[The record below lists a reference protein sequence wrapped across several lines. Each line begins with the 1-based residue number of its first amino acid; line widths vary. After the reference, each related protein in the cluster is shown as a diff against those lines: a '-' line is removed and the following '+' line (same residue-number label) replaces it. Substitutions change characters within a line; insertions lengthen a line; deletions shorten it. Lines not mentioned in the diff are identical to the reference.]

1 MSFAGPRQSGAVVK
15 AEGRPH
21 TGESLPEDQAG
32 TARTRPAAT
41 ASLRVL
47 FVTGAYYP
55 EISAAGVQCRA
66 VAAALRGRAHF
77 SVLTTAV
84 AGSLP
89 ATDIV
94 DEVIVH
100 RVRIDVRS
108 RLSKA
113 SASIR
118 LVRSMLRAARGCD
131 VIHLHGF
138 SRKNV
143 AATALARLLG
153 KPVVLTLHTAGQ
165 DEPQVVQQSGRLAYW
180 AFTAPDLVLSVSP
193 YLTERYLEADLAPDR
208 VRLAPNGVDTTRFR
222 PADRDERLALRRAL
236 GWPETQPIV
245 LFVGFFS
252 RDKRPDLLFRAWRRL
267 TSGTLRVRLVYVGA
281 TGAGYYEID
290 ASLVRQIRVDAAHVG
305 RADDVMFVEPT
316 NQIEQYLRAADVFV
330 LPSAREAHPLALI
343 EAMACG
349 LPAIATR
356 LPGATDVL
364 IQDGVNGRLFALD
377 DEPALAEALRDV
389 LTDQPAAWL
398 MGARARET
406 VKKQYD
412 VQRTAE
418 NWLAAYDTV
427 APRRS

>member
-1 MSFAGPRQSGAVVK
+1 MSVVGA
-15 AEGRPH
+15 
-21 TGESLPEDQAG
+21 SLPEDQTR
-32 TARTRPAAT
+32 TARTGTGRT
-41 ASLRVL
+41 ARLRVL

-66 VAAALRGRAHF
+66 VAAALRGRGDF

-84 AGSLP
+84 TRSLP

-94 DEVIVH
+94 DDVIVH
-100 RVRIDVRS
+100 RVRLDVRS
-108 RLSKA
+108 GLSKA
-113 SASIR
+113 SASVR

-138 SRKNV
+138 SQKNV
-143 AATALARLLG
+143 PATALARLLG

-165 DEPQVVQQSGRLAYW
+165 DEPGVVQQSGRLAYW
-180 AFTAPDLVLSVSP
+180 AFTSPDLVLSVSP
-193 YLTERYLEADLAPDR
+193 YLTERYLEAGLAPER
-208 VRLAPNGVDTTRFR
+208 VRLTPNGVDPNRFR
-222 PADRDERLALRRAL
+222 PAGRDERLAIRRAL

-245 LFVGFFS
+245 LFIGFFS

-267 TSGTLRVRLVYVGA
+267 TSGSLRARLAYVGA

-290 ASLVRQIRVDAAHVG
+290 ASLVQQIRADAAQMG

-316 NQIEQYLRAADVFV
+316 NQIEQYFRAADVFV
-330 LPSAREAHPLALI
+330 LPSAREANPLALL

-349 LPAIATR
+349 LPAVATR

-364 IQDGVNGRLFALD
+364 IEDGINGRLFSLD
-377 DEPALAEALRDV
+377 DEPALTEALRDV

-427 APRRS
+427 VPRRS